1 MTEKLITI
9 KDLYKKYESLE
20 NKTITLAGWVK
31 TVRDSKT
38 FGFLELND
46 GSYFKNIQVIFDNK
60 LDNFDTICK
69 LPIISSIQ
77 VTGKVVVT
85 PDAKQPFEIKATNIV
100 IENLA
105 SLEYPLQ
112 KKRHSFEYLRTVSHL
127 RPRTNTFNAVFRVR
141 SVLSFAIHKFFQ
153 ERNFVYVHTPI
164 ITSSDAEGAGAR
176 QETD

>member
-105 SLEYPLQ
+105 SLEYPL
-112 KKRHSFEYLRTVSHL
+112 
-127 RPRTNTFNAVFRVR
+127 
-141 SVLSFAIHKFFQ
+141 
-153 ERNFVYVHTPI
+153 PI
-164 ITSSDAEGAGAR
+164 L
-176 QETD
+176 